1 MNIHLCTDASF
12 LEKQKSK
19 LIKENVVLIEKDF
32 FYELK
37 SISYPHALTQLKEY
51 IPYIQNAWIYI
62 DFSMISFVNA
72 IFIIDYF
79 YQNQFIGNLSLV
91 YYQKESAMILFEKK
105 VISLAKPIQSVKDYF
120 FSQQK
125 VISIDLLKLT

>member
-37 SISYPHALTQLKEY
+37 SIYYPHALTQLKEY
-51 IPYIQNAWIYI
+51 IPNILNA
-62 DFSMISFVNA
+62 
-72 IFIIDYF
+72 
-79 YQNQFIGNLSLV
+79 
-91 YYQKESAMILFEKK
+91 
-105 VISLAKPIQSVKDYF
+105 
-120 FSQQK
+120 
-125 VISIDLLKLT
+125 